1 MSLYSHAGVSRQN
14 GDMKVRFCNDAM
26 RVKVLA
32 KNGHKDIDIIEL
44 REPMTKE
51 AAVAYLFTIG
61 FANGNK
67 AVQAAMEA
75 AADKRGVSI
84 LKAVTPKK
92 TTVADTV
99 VAEAKAKAPAK
110 PKAAV
115 VKTEA
120 EVEAMISK
128 VESEEPVMTVKEANA
143 RILKQ
148 LADQEA
154 VAE

>member
-14 GDMKVRFCNDAM
+14 GDMKVRFANDAL

-67 AVQAAMEA
+67 DVQAAMEA
-75 AADKRGVSI
+75 AADKRGVTVT
-84 LKAVTPKK
+84 KAV
-92 TTVADTV
+92 
-99 VAEAKAKAPAK
+99 AKAPAK
-110 PKAAV
+110 VKAAV
-115 VKTEA
+115 AKTEA

-148 LADQEA
+148 LSDKEA
-154 VAE
+154 A

>member
-14 GDMKVRFCNDAM
+14 GDMKVRFANDAL

-32 KNGHKDIDIIEL
+32 KNGHKDIDIVEL

-51 AAVAYLFTIG
+51 AAVAFLFSIN

-67 AVQAAMEA
+67 DVQAAMEA
-75 AADKRGVSI
+75 AADKRGVTVT
-84 LKAVTPKK
+84 KAVAPK
-92 TTVADTV
+92 A
-99 VAEAKAKAPAK
+99 A
-110 PKAAV
+110 KAAV

-120 EVEAMISK
+120 EVEAMISN
-128 VESEEPVMTVKEANA
+128 VESEEPTMTIKQANA
-143 RILKQ
+143 AILKQ
-148 LADQEA
+148 LKDKES